1 MKKLRIAVIALGL
14 LICSSLPA
22 KKARAGSGQWLVNYY
37 SFTHW
42 LCLSGG
48 TACCPGIGC

>member
-14 LICSSLPA
+14 LVCTSLPT
-22 KKARAGSGQWLVNYY
+22 KRAHAGTGSYLVFHYTI
-37 SFTHW
+37 THW
-42 LCLSGG
+42 LCVSGG